1 MNFKRFISRSNPTI
15 ALKYDIIFL
24 ASRHLNDENTTN
36 TVKHRMYDIH
46 FSAAKRLL
54 RKWSYH

>member
-1 MNFKRFISRSNPTI
+1 MSYLVNETSY
-15 ALKYDIIFL
+15 LGKYDIIFL

-36 TVKHRMYDIH
+36 TVKHRMHSIH
-46 FSAAKRLL
+46 FSAAKRLV